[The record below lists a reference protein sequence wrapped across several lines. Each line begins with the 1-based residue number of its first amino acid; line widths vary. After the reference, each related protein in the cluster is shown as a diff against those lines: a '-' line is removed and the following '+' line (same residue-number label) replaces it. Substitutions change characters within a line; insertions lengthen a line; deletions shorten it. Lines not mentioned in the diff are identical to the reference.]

1 MNNAY
6 LMKLSLQ
13 MRKLMDAEMKKYLD
27 VAESVYRNIS
37 FKNLSSRGRVD
48 YLNKLLVEIKKEA
61 AIHQL
66 RLMYSNIDFEN
77 CLNRPMKERVIK
89 IDLSLLPSLDNKHE
103 YIMWLASFIKSISV
117 SKPQTI

>member
-1 MNNAY
+1 MNNTY
-6 LMKLSLQ
+6 LMKLNLK
-13 MRKLMDAEMKKYLD
+13 MRKHMDAEMKKYFD
-27 VAESVYRNIS
+27 VAESVYENIN
-37 FKNLSSRGRVD
+37 FKNQTSRGMVD

-89 IDLSLLPSLDNKHE
+89 IDLSLLPSLDNEHE

-117 SKPQTI
+117 VKK